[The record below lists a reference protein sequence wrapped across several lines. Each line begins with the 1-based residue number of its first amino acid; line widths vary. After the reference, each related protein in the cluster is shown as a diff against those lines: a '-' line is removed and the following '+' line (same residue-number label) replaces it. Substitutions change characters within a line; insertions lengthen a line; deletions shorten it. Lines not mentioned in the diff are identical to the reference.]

1 MTSYQTAAGQPGISP
16 QQLQQYFESQAQSMT
31 PSNSLPQNMM
41 QTDVINGQ
49 GEGDEGSAFSL
60 SNLFATALPVATMS
74 GFYGWNVSENNAIGQ
89 YFEAG
94 GDGGKYK
101 EAFEALKKDNK
112 PLFDKLQKTLTD
124 RGGQKRISEIKG
136 FINDLYEGKGC
147 ASGGS
152 GLKRTASLLEANGHL
167 AEQYDVAQEGY
178 RDLNRILKSNQPWYK
193 RWNPWS
199 KGPQTFDA
207 EQMKAIEKW
216 CDTSNASYSSSV
228 AQFNET
234 KSIKDMASNVKSE
247 IEAAKAGATQTAQG
261 VAQTAPGVAQTA
273 QGTVQTAKT
282 ASTAAN
288 AGQTAAKETIEFAD
302 KSIEN
307 LSKTAKV
314 AAKGAE
320 ESKGFLSSCWDSVK
334 SFCSKT
340 TKTLEKGFMK
350 IPGMDKLAKT
360 SVGKTLGKAF
370 SGKGFTS
377 AGGWVSVAITSL
389 CEIPKVWSA
398 FSENGFGSGCM
409 QILKS
414 GVNVGVVTLAS
425 AAGTAVG
432 GTIGTLIGGPGLG
445 TAVGALA
452 GSIAGYML
460 GDGVN
465 GLISKVWPDYDKK
478 KSEPQAQQQL
488 AAAQQL
494 SAQEVAQ
501 PAFGGQ
507 SQVQTAQAAAQTAQA
522 QAAAQGQIDP
532 LAQYLQTPYSLSQSA
547 QSQGAGAAQNDTN
560 NFLQYYM
567 NPGANSAVQSSL
579 AAFNAGDDPLGLFK
593 QSGYNS
599 FAMLPPVGMPSPQ
612 TLNAIA
618 QNAVNAAL
626 YPKPEQK
633 NKNAAKQNS
642 A

>member
-16 QQLQQYFESQAQSMT
+16 QQLQQYFEAQALQSGAQS
-31 PSNSLPQNMM
+31 
-41 QTDVINGQ
+41 D
-49 GEGDEGSAFSL
+49 GEEGSAFSL

-124 RGGQKRISEIKG
+124 RGGQKRISEING
-136 FINDLYEGKGC
+136 FIKELYDGTGC

-216 CDTSNASYSSSV
+216 CDSSNASHSSSV

-247 IEAAKAGATQTAQG
+247 IEAAKTGATQTAQS
-261 VAQTAPGVAQTA
+261 VAQTAPGVAQA
-273 QGTVQTAKT
+273 APGTVQTAKT

-288 AGQTAAKETIEFAD
+288 AGQTAVKETVEFAD

-307 LSKTAKV
+307 LSKTAKI

-350 IPGMDKLAKT
+350 IPGMDKFAKT
-360 SVGKTLGKAF
+360 SIGKTLGKAF

-377 AGGWVSVAITSL
+377 AGGWFSVAITSL

-452 GSIAGYML
+452 GSIAGYMV

-507 SQVQTAQAAAQTAQA
+507 SQVQTSPSAAQTAQT
-522 QAAAQGQIDP
+522 QAVAQGQNDL

-547 QSQGAGAAQNDTN
+547 QSQGAGAAQNDAN
-560 NFLQYYM
+560 NYLQYYM
-567 NPGANSAVQSSL
+567 NSGANSAVQSSL

-599 FAMLPPVGMPSPQ
+599 FAMLPPVAMPSPQ
-612 TLNAIA
+612 TINAIA
-618 QNAVNAAL
+618 QNAVNEAL

-633 NKNAAKQNS
+633 NKNAAKQNF